1 MFKIFPFK
9 RKLQSKDKEER
20 VKLMIDEA
28 AATELEALRVKYK
41 SMVDE
46 NNSLSVKVQFFYC
59 TGLHSSSCKVQYKM
73 QK

>member
-1 MFKIFPFK
+1 
-9 RKLQSKDKEER
+9 LQSKDKEER

-46 NNSLSVKVQFFYC
+46 NNALSVKVNISLIFEAASRHQF
-59 TGLHSSSCKVQYKM
+59 SK
-73 QK
+73 

>member
-1 MFKIFPFK
+1 MSFLNPFCIAFNNK
-9 RKLQSKDKEER
+9 HFVKTFSRKLQSKDKEER

-46 NNSLSVKVQFFYC
+46 NNALSVKVNIYLC
-59 TGLHSSSCKVQYKM
+59 
-73 QK
+73 